1 MNNKVSNEQWK
12 TDGKCSVCRR
22 KAYCKKSCS
31 ANKKGFQREVG
42 RALAST
48 KVGAA
53 MLAVS
58 AMTGFDYGKGKL

>member
-1 MNNKVSNEQWK
+1 MANTVSNEQWK

-22 KAYCKKSCS
+22 KAYCRKACS
-31 ANKKGFQREVG
+31 AHKERFQREVG
-42 RALAST
+42 RAFAST

-58 AMTGFDYGKGKL
+58 AMTGFNYGKGK